1 MSTMASTAPTS
12 WKWTSSGEWPC
23 TLPSASASL
32 RKIPSA
38 VRFTCFGEL
47 GAADH
52 LQDLRQTPVMRVVRL
67 LEDHPDVRRLDVSGG
82 LPADL
87 DPVPADAEAGE
98 PFLEQLRIR
107 PRADE
112 RPERHVAADPRETVE
127 IGDSHRFTR
136 CAKYPA
142 PKPLSM
148 FMTATPAAQELSIA
162 RSAASPP
169 KLAP

>member
-1 MSTMASTAPTS
+1 M
-12 WKWTSSGEWPC
+12 G
-23 TLPSASASL
+23 
-32 RKIPSA
+32 
-38 VRFTCFGEL
+38 
-47 GAADH
+47 
-52 LQDLRQTPVMRVVRL
+52 VMRL
-67 LEDHPDVRRLDVSGG
+67 LEDHPDVRRLDVPGG

-87 DPVPADAEAGE
+87 DPVPAEAERGE
-98 PFLEQLRIR
+98 SFLEQPRIH

-112 RPERHVAADPRETVE
+112 RPERHVAADPREAVE
-127 IGDSHRFTR
+127 IGDCHLFTR